1 MARIPPMPRLQKRD
15 TRPKLL
21 ENPQSGIGGFD
32 DINGGE
38 LPNSE
43 KLLIGLDL
51 QNHIG

>member
-1 MARIPPMPRLQKRD
+1 MPRLQKRD